1 MGLSSHTD
9 KTHLI
14 FVDEDLL
21 KAVGYYRPPS
31 SCDEESDDNF
41 YSLDTGQYKSPRD
54 SPPLG
59 EGDRSGSYDSVKRR
73 SKLWRKQLSRKIR
86 KTSQS
91 TARKLKVSSLITVC
105 RSADSHPG
113 RPGRY
118 QKEVVF
124 SVNPP

>member
-14 FVDEDLL
+14 FLDEDLL

-54 SPPLG
+54 SPLLG
-59 EGDRSGSYDSVKRR
+59 EDDRSESHNSVKRR
-73 SKLWRKQLSRKIR
+73 RKLWRKQLSRKIR

-91 TARKLKVSSLITVC
+91 TARKLKVSGLIAVC
-105 RSADSHPG
+105 WSADSHPG
-113 RPGRY
+113 RGGIKR
-118 QKEVVF
+118 
-124 SVNPP
+124 SRLLS